1 MRRPRAGCSRD
12 MTREI
17 RLNAFDMNCVGHI
30 QHGMWAHP
38 RDRSMH
44 YTDLDHWVSLARTLE
59 RGLFDGLFLADILGV
74 YDVFQGQPDA
84 SIRNAVQIPV
94 NDPLLLIPVMAY
106 ATEHLGF
113 GVTCNLTYEPPYTF
127 ARRMS
132 TLDHLTKGRIGWNVV
147 TGYLDSAARGM
158 GLVEQPEHDSRYDVA
173 EEYMQVVYQ
182 LWEGSWEDRAV
193 LRDRTSRQ
201 FADPARVH
209 RVKHEGAHYKV
220 DAIHLSEPSPQRTP
234 VLYQAGAS
242 VRGREFAAAHAECI
256 FVNGQFRHNVRD
268 IVADIRARTKAFGRD
283 PHDIKM
289 FVGATV
295 VVAPTDAEAQ
305 DKLAEYRE
313 YASSEG
319 ALAHYSS
326 SVGVD
331 FSRYGPD
338 EPIRFVNTNALR
350 SNLEAITVRSG
361 TEWTLRK
368 LMQMMVLGSR
378 QAPIVGSPSRVAD
391 ELLAWVSEADV
402 DGFNLSRTVIPE
414 CVEDF
419 VALVVPELQTRGVMK
434 RAYAPGTLREKL
446 FGGAARLPAS
456 HPAARCRL

>member
-1 MRRPRAGCSRD
+1 MPRQ
-12 MTREI
+12 I

-44 YTDLDHWVSLARTLE
+44 YTDLDHWVSLAQTLE

-84 SIRNAVQIPV
+84 SLRNAVQIPV
-94 NDPLLLIPVMAY
+94 NDPLLLVPAMAY
-106 ATEHLGF
+106 ATRHLGF

-158 GLVEQPEHDSRYDVA
+158 GLAQQPEHDSRYDVA

-182 LWEGSWEDRAV
+182 LWEGSWEDAAP
-193 LRDRTSRQ
+193 LHDRERRLY
-201 FADPARVH
+201 ADPARIH
-209 RVKHEGAHYKV
+209 RVKHEGKHYKV

-242 VRGREFAAAHAECI
+242 ARGREFAAAHAECI

-268 IVADIRARTKAFGRD
+268 IVADIRAQTKTFGRD
-283 PHDIKM
+283 PHDIKV

-305 DKLAEYRE
+305 DKLAEYRA

-319 ALAHYSS
+319 ALAHYSA
-326 SVGVD
+326 SVGID

-338 EPIRFVNTNALR
+338 EPIRFVSNNAMR
-350 SNLEAITVRSG
+350 SNLEAITVRSRDS
-361 TEWTLRK
+361 EWTLRK

-391 ELLAWVSEADV
+391 EMLAWMDEADV
-402 DGFNLSRTVIPE
+402 DGFNLSRTVVPE

-419 VALVVPELQTRGVMK
+419 VALVVPELQSRGAMK
-434 RAYAPGTLREKL
+434 QAYAHGTLREKL
-446 FGGAARLPAS
+446 FGGSARLPPG
-456 HPAARCRL
+456 HPAARCRW

>member
-1 MRRPRAGCSRD
+1 MS
-12 MTREI
+12 REI

-94 NDPLLLIPVMAY
+94 NDPLLLIPAMAY
-106 ATEHLGF
+106 ATQHLGF

-158 GLVEQPEHDSRYDVA
+158 GMAEQPEHDSRYDVA

-182 LWEGSWEDRAV
+182 LWEASWEDRAV

-201 FADPARVH
+201 FADPARIH
-209 RVKHEGAHYKV
+209 RVKHEGVHYKV

-234 VLYQAGAS
+234 VLY
-242 VRGREFAAAHAECI
+242 
-256 FVNGQFRHNVRD
+256 
-268 IVADIRARTKAFGRD
+268 
-283 PHDIKM
+283 
-289 FVGATV
+289 
-295 VVAPTDAEAQ
+295 
-305 DKLAEYRE
+305 
-313 YASSEG
+313 
-319 ALAHYSS
+319 
-326 SVGVD
+326 
-331 FSRYGPD
+331 
-338 EPIRFVNTNALR
+338 
-350 SNLEAITVRSG
+350 
-361 TEWTLRK
+361 
-368 LMQMMVLGSR
+368 
-378 QAPIVGSPSRVAD
+378 
-391 ELLAWVSEADV
+391 
-402 DGFNLSRTVIPE
+402 LSLI
-414 CVEDF
+414 
-419 VALVVPELQTRGVMK
+419 
-434 RAYAPGTLREKL
+434 
-446 FGGAARLPAS
+446 
-456 HPAARCRL
+456 HI

>member
-1 MRRPRAGCSRD
+1 MKRQ
-12 MTREI
+12 I

-38 RDRSMH
+38 RDRSSS

-59 RGLFDGLFLADILGV
+59 AGLFDGLFLADILGV
-74 YDVFQGQPDA
+74 YDVFHDSPDA

-94 NDPLLLIPVMAY
+94 NDPLLLIPAMAY
-106 ATEHLGF
+106 ATRNLGF

-158 GLVEQPEHDSRYDVA
+158 GLAQQPEHDSRYDVA
-173 EEYMQVVYQ
+173 EEYMQVAYQ
-182 LWEGSWEDRAV
+182 LWEGSWEDGAA
-193 LRDRTSRQ
+193 LHDRDARIY
-201 FADPARVH
+201 ADPTRIH
-209 RVKHEGAHYKV
+209 RVKHDGMYYKV

-242 VRGREFAAAHAECI
+242 DRGRAFAAEHAECI

-268 IVADIRARTKAFGRD
+268 IVGDIRAQAKGFGRD
-283 PHDIKM
+283 PHDIKV

-295 VVAPTDAEAQ
+295 VVAPTEAEAQ
-305 DKLAEYRE
+305 DKLAEYRD

-319 ALAHYSS
+319 ALAHYSA

-338 EPIRFVNTNALR
+338 EPIRFVKTNALR

-361 TEWTLRK
+361 SEWTLRK
-368 LMQMMVLGSR
+368 LMNMMVLGSR
-378 QAPIVGSPSRVAD
+378 QAPIVGSPVQVAD
-391 ELLAWVSEADV
+391 QMQAWVDEADV

-414 CVEDF
+414 CVQDF
-419 VALVVPELQTRGVMK
+419 IALVVPELQSRGLMK
-434 RAYAPGTLREKL
+434 DRYGPGTLREKL
-446 FGGAARLPAS
+446 FGPGRARVPGT
-456 HPAARCRL
+456 HPAARFRR

>member
-1 MRRPRAGCSRD
+1 MPISAK
-12 MTREI
+12 EI

-74 YDVFQGQPDA
+74 YDVFHDSPDP

-94 NDPLLLIPVMAY
+94 NDPLLLVPAMAY
-106 ATEHLGF
+106 TTEHLGF
-113 GVTCNLTYEPPYTF
+113 GVTCNLTYEPPYVF

-132 TLDHLTKGRIGWNVV
+132 TLDHLTKGRLGWNVV

-158 GLVEQPEHDSRYDVA
+158 GLAQQPEHDSRYDVA
-173 EEYMQVVYQ
+173 EEYMQAVYQ
-182 LWEGSWEDRAV
+182 LWEGSWEDGAV
-193 LRDRTSRQ
+193 LRDRVNRQ
-201 FADPARVH
+201 YADPTRIH
-209 RVKHEGAHYKV
+209 RVKHSGQHYKI

-242 VRGREFAAAHAECI
+242 ERGRAFAAEHAECI
-256 FVNGQFRHNVRD
+256 FVNGQFRQNVRE
-268 IVADIRARTKAFGRD
+268 IVSDIRSRAKAFGRD
-283 PHDIKM
+283 PHDIKV

-295 VVAPTDAEAQ
+295 VVAPTEAEAQ
-305 DKLAEYRE
+305 DKLEEYRQ

-319 ALAHYSS
+319 ALAHYSA
-326 SVGVD
+326 SVGID

-338 EPIRFVNTNALR
+338 EPIRFVKTNALR
-350 SNLEAITVRSG
+350 SNLEAITIKSRG

-378 QAPIVGSPSRVAD
+378 QAPIVGSPTSVAD
-391 ELLAWVSEADV
+391 QLQAWVDEADV
-402 DGFNLSRTVIPE
+402 DGFNLSRTVVPE

-419 VALVVPELQTRGVMK
+419 VEFVVPELQTRGVMK
-434 RAYAPGTLREKL
+434 RAYEPGTLRQKL
-446 FGGAARLPAS
+446 FGADRARLPSS
-456 HPAARCRL
+456 HPAVRSRG

>member
-1 MRRPRAGCSRD
+1 MCDDAG
-12 MTREI
+12 MGREI

-38 RDRSMH
+38 RDRSMQ

-74 YDVFQGQPDA
+74 YDVFHDSPDA

-94 NDPLLLIPVMAY
+94 NDPLLLVPAMAY
-106 ATEHLGF
+106 ATQHLGF

-158 GLVEQPEHDSRYDVA
+158 GLAEQPEHDSRYDVA

-182 LWEGSWEDRAV
+182 LWEGSWEDAAV
-193 LRDRTSRQ
+193 LRDRTARQ
-201 FADPARVH
+201 YADPQRIH
-209 RVKHEGAHYKV
+209 RVKHEGRHYKV
-220 DAIHLSEPSPQRTP
+220 DALHLSEPSPQRTP
-234 VLYQAGAS
+234 VIYQAGAS
-242 VRGREFAAAHAECI
+242 ARGREFAAAHAECI
-256 FVNGQFRHNVRD
+256 FVNGQFRHNVHD
-268 IVADIRARTKAFGRD
+268 IVSDIRGRAKALGRD
-283 PHDIKM
+283 PYDIKV

-295 VVAPTDAEAQ
+295 VVAPTEAEAQ

-313 YASSEG
+313 HASSEG
-319 ALAHYSS
+319 ALAHYSA
-326 SVGVD
+326 SVGLD
-331 FSRYGPD
+331 LSRYGPD
-338 EPIRFVNTNALR
+338 EPIRFVPTNALR

-361 TEWTLRK
+361 GTEWTLRK
-368 LMQMMVLGSR
+368 LLNMMVLGSR

-391 ELLAWVSEADV
+391 ELLAWVDEADV

-419 VALVVPELQTRGVMK
+419 VTLVVPELQIRGVMK
-434 RAYAPGTLREKL
+434 RDYAPGTLRQKL
-446 FGGAARLPAS
+446 FGAERARLPAN
-456 HPAARCRL
+456 HPAARWRR

>member
-1 MRRPRAGCSRD
+1 

-94 NDPLLLIPVMAY
+94 NDPLLLIPAMAY
-106 ATEHLGF
+106 ATQHLGF

-158 GLVEQPEHDSRYDVA
+158 GLAEQPEHDSRYDVA

-182 LWEGSWEDRAV
+182 LWEGSWEDAAV

-201 FADPARVH
+201 FADPARIH
-209 RVKHEGAHYKV
+209 RVKHEGVHYKV

-283 PHDIKM
+283 PHDVKM

-295 VVAPTDAEAQ
+295 VVAPTEAEAQ

-331 FSRYGPD
+331 FSQYGPD

-378 QAPIVGSPSRVAD
+378 QAPIVGSPSHVAD

-446 FGGAARLPAS
+446 FGGAARLPSS